1 LGEPAGSVWA
11 EAVEEEAEG
20 DGYEAD
26 EDVFE
31 DALALGVLGIHCVEG
46 CGEDSDM
53 AVVFH
58 THSLAPPLH
67 AVNP

>member
-1 LGEPAGSVWA
+1 
-11 EAVEEEAEG
+11 
-20 DGYEAD
+20 
-26 EDVFE
+26 
-31 DALALGVLGIHCVEG
+31 VLGIHCVEG